1 MKEEEEE
8 ERLEKAMNSKVEREC
23 LVGFRV
29 GGGAGE
35 IVETDLEV

>member
-1 MKEEEEE
+1 LEEEEK
-8 ERLEKAMNSKVEREC
+8 RLEKAMKSKVERKC

-35 IVETDLEV
+35 IVETDPEV